1 MLGLGQ
7 IYLAIDQH
15 EIPGPVSR
23 EAENKLISAKHLSA
37 AQDAHKDETTR
48 VHLILRSMLFALV
61 LIPIT
66 LCFVRFEI
74 KV

>member
-37 AQDAHKDETTR
+37 DLKMPTKMRRPEF
-48 VHLILRSMLFALV
+48 ILS
-61 LIPIT
+61 
-66 LCFVRFEI
+66 
-74 KV
+74 